1 MGGNYEGYGK
11 PAQLQLDRLESHMN
25 FTIHLM
31 CKKNSIV
38 VYTVIKQQRAL
49 KLNVYGPHPPK
60 KSQGVE
66 CFHEKKRA
74 EKIMLRNETPETT
87 RIVPSL
93 VEDEVGVRPVVDTPL
108 DLLVTIDPVEE
119 GFDVVIVGRP
129 AKRTA
134 LVNV

>member
-1 MGGNYEGYGK
+1 
-11 PAQLQLDRLESHMN
+11 
-25 FTIHLM
+25 
-31 CKKNSIV
+31 
-38 VYTVIKQQRAL
+38 
-49 KLNVYGPHPPK
+49 
-60 KSQGVE
+60 
-66 CFHEKKRA
+66 
-74 EKIMLRNETPETT
+74 MLRNETPETT